1 MPDPDRRLF
10 FFHNPKAGGSSVNR
24 VLGSMFPPA
33 EHCPLIE
40 NTERDHQRRAGN
52 YREFRGYRY
61 YAGHYGHDIFQAV
74 ADRHDPVGNFRAPG
88 ARLLSLYNFYRIQPP
103 LPEDAEGRDALY
115 PVAFAK
121 QVDFHRFVSTDD
133 PRIEIHTR
141 NHQVRQLTGSAWE
154 PGSPGSLAQATAML
168 DRMPWF
174 FVCEHPQRSQRWGER
189 VFGSGFL
196 PIPRENVT
204 HAKAAGEN
212 GSDPVAAGSIAPA
225 TWRAIRDKNALDAA
239 LHARAVRRLL
249 RQAPGPGRRWPWSRP
264 WLRREP
270 ADA

>member
-1 MPDPDRRLF
+1 MPDPDRPLF

-24 VLGSMFPPA
+24 VLGSMFPPV

-40 NTERDHQRRAGN
+40 NTERDHHRRAGN

-74 ADRHDPVGNFRAPG
+74 ADRHDPVGNFREPG

-103 LPEDAEGRDALY
+103 LPDDAEGRDDLY
-115 PVAFAK
+115 PGAFAK
-121 QVDFHRFVSTDD
+121 QGDFHRFVSTND

-154 PGSPGSLAQATAML
+154 QGSPGSLAQATAML

-189 VFGSGFL
+189 VFGNGFL

-204 HAKAAGEN
+204 RAAAAGA
-212 GSDPVAAGSIAPA
+212 DCIAPA
-225 TWRAIRDKNALDAA
+225 TRQVIRDKNALDAA

-249 RQAPGPGRRWPWSRP
+249 QQAPGPPRRRPRSRFWPWP
-264 WLRREP
+264 RRGPE
-270 ADA
+270 DA